1 MTKAVL
7 NTVTFFLLGVIVPAV
22 QAQSLPENLRDIV
35 NHSKQLES
43 IVISSIRASD
53 HMPVTESTLQQQQV
67 KFNYAGQEVPVVL
80 AQTPSVTWYS
90 DGGHFTGYSYL
101 RLRGIDQ
108 TRINFTLNGVPL
120 NEPED
125 QGAYFSNY
133 PDFLNNIQSVQ
144 IQRGVGTST
153 NGTGAFAGS
162 VNFESPS
169 LLDSAGVEMQVSAG
183 SYNTWQLSPQF
194 KSGLLKNKMAFYVR
208 YSNARSDGFKEHSG
222 TKGRTVFVSGG
233 YFGRKSVI
241 KFTAFNGMSKS
252 EMAYL
257 AVSETD
263 LKSNYRLNYLG
274 EDERDRFHQ
283 SLAILQHSLA
293 ISRNSYLLSTVYY
306 NHLEGNY
313 DIYFAP
319 DMLNFAVRSNFLGGI
334 INYQHEKEKIVLS
347 AGLHAAQYQRHHFLR
362 VKPNL
367 NENLYFNTGEKR
379 EVTNRQRPQ
388 TKFFFVIPT

>member
-1 MTKAVL
+1 
-7 NTVTFFLLGVIVPAV
+7 
-22 QAQSLPENLRDIV
+22 
-35 NHSKQLES
+35 
-43 IVISSIRASD
+43 
-53 HMPVTESTLQQQQV
+53 
-67 KFNYAGQEVPVVL
+67 
-80 AQTPSVTWYS
+80 
-90 DGGHFTGYSYL
+90 
-101 RLRGIDQ
+101 
-108 TRINFTLNGVPL
+108 
-120 NEPED
+120 
-125 QGAYFSNY
+125 
-133 PDFLNNIQSVQ
+133 
-144 IQRGVGTST
+144 
-153 NGTGAFAGS
+153 
-162 VNFESPS
+162 
-169 LLDSAGVEMQVSAG
+169 
-183 SYNTWQLSPQF
+183 
-194 KSGLLKNKMAFYVR
+194 
-208 YSNARSDGFKEHSG
+208 
-222 TKGRTVFVSGG
+222 
-233 YFGRKSVI
+233 
-241 KFTAFNGMSKS
+241 
-252 EMAYL
+252 MAYL